1 MIGVDPA
8 GGVYGQVAALVTDLA
23 ARADGLGLRGLGLLA
38 GFGEEPLRVG
48 VAAGGLIQ
56 PCLTAAI
63 FDHRDRLS
71 GPLGLGGVAAGGPQW
86 PQDLTDPTLAHA
98 DQAGDVGEL
107 EPLAALD
114 LPQPPE
120 LGDPLGVG
128 QFPAP

>member
-1 MIGVDPA
+1 LP
-8 GGVYGQVAALVTDLA
+8 
-23 ARADGLGLRGLGLLA
+23 
-38 GFGEEPLRVG
+38 
-48 VAAGGLIQ
+48 
-56 PCLTAAI
+56 AAI
-63 FDHRDRLS
+63 LDHRDRLS
-71 GPLGLGGVAAGGPQW
+71 GPLGLGGVAVGGPQW
-86 PQDLTDPTLAHA
+86 PQHLADPALAHA